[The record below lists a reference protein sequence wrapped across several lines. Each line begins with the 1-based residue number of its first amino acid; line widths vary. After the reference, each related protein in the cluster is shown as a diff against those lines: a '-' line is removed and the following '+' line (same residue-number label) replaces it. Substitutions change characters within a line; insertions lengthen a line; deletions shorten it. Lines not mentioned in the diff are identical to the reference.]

1 MHLFI
6 SIYGSIYEG
15 HHLLLVYSLFQLLP
29 QFFSN
34 DLLQYITTNTLFGE
48 FLFNVNLCL
57 FISIN
62 LFLDIYYY
70 LHLIYLM
77 FRTLII
83 TCVMWIGCLEIT
95 RVWGTES
102 MRQWTRSGHYSIIN
116 NKMLQTI
123 VLLSAF
129 KSLYKL
135 LKNYKLCQRI
145 LDTHYP

>member
-1 MHLFI
+1 
-6 SIYGSIYEG
+6 
-15 HHLLLVYSLFQLLP
+15 
-29 QFFSN
+29 
-34 DLLQYITTNTLFGE
+34 
-48 FLFNVNLCL
+48 
-57 FISIN
+57 
-62 LFLDIYYY
+62 
-70 LHLIYLM
+70 M

-135 LKNYKLCQRI
+135 LKNYKLC
-145 LDTHYP
+145 